1 MFNKWQTSAR
11 LGSKSTLYRG
21 IAALPVT
28 AALLVLGAPA
38 DVRAAVHVTEFDNQP
53 VLSAAELDKLRGGF
67 DLGNGITVNLGL
79 QVQQFVNS
87 LLTPVNQL
95 NVSVTNKLTV
105 TQTTNGP
112 NGPTTTTL
120 PSIPSTITP
129 IGPINNGA
137 TNLAVTL
144 ANSGITSTIQNSAN
158 NQALTQ
164 ITTLNIS
171 TQGLVN
177 VLHQMAGNSQM
188 IQMIQMNSGIH
199 H

>member
-1 MFNKWQTSAR
+1 
-11 LGSKSTLYRG
+11 
-21 IAALPVT
+21 
-28 AALLVLGAPA
+28 
-38 DVRAAVHVTEFDNQP
+38 

-87 LLTPVNQL
+87 LLTPVNQV